1 MKFQHFYRI
10 CLITAGTLILYGC
23 MDSGE
28 KSFSKELDKA
38 MDVGTD
44 SLDLRKYPKID
55 THPVT
60 NRNSIFFGGAKWTRC
75 ILHSRYT
82 LLNLH
87 EYGNKIC

>member
-1 MKFQHFYRI
+1 ME
-10 CLITAGTLILYGC
+10 
-23 MDSGE
+23 SGE

-60 NRNSIFFGGAKWTRC
+60 NRNSIFLGGKMDKM
-75 ILHSRYT
+75 YT
-82 LLNLH
+82 T
-87 EYGNKIC
+87 

>member
-1 MKFQHFYRI
+1 ME
-10 CLITAGTLILYGC
+10 
-23 MDSGE
+23 SGE

-60 NRNSIFFGGAKWTRC
+60 NRNSIFLGGQNGQDVYYIADTHCSIYINRQ
-75 ILHSRYT
+75 
-82 LLNLH
+82 
-87 EYGNKIC
+87 